1 MTTPRIMTDGH
12 ARNVEYLRLSVTD
25 RCDLRCLYCR
35 PAEGSPVM
43 DRRDLL
49 GPDDLILVGR
59 AAASCGV
66 RKIRLTGG
74 EPLLRPDLEAIV
86 SGLRIIPGVVS
97 LQLTTN
103 GMRLAERASV
113 LAAAGLDGVNVSI
126 DSLDPGRFAAITRG
140 GDLGACLAGVAAA
153 RSSGLQVKLNM
164 VVMGGVNDHEMIPM
178 VERFC
183 LDGLAVRFIEYM
195 ATAGPASAPGSQV
208 SAETMLAVLGA
219 RYDLTPVPA
228 EPLAGPALRF
238 RVAGL
243 PGRIGLIAPL
253 SRHFCADCNRLRV
266 TADGRVRSCLFHAED
281 GDLRPWIAAGDAVG
295 IATELRRAVAAKPS
309 GHGWAPGG
317 NFVGDV
323 LMSRTGG

>member
-1 MTTPRIMTDGH
+1 MTEPGIMIDGH
-12 ARNVEYLRLSVTD
+12 ARSVRYLRLSVTD

-35 PAEGSPVM
+35 PAEGLPVM

-49 GPDDLILVGR
+49 GADELILVGR

-74 EPLLRPDLEAIV
+74 EPLLRRDLEGIV
-86 SGLRIIPGVVS
+86 AGLGAIPGIAS

-103 GMRLAERASV
+103 GMRLAGLADR

-126 DSLDPGRFAAITRG
+126 DSLDPERFAAITRG
-140 GDLGACLAGVAAA
+140 GDLEACLAGIAAA
-153 RSSGLQVKLNM
+153 RAAGLNVKLNM
-164 VVMGGVNDHEMIPM
+164 VVMGGVNDHEMVPM

-183 LDGLAVRFIEYM
+183 GDSLAVRFIEYM
-195 ATAGPASAPGSQV
+195 PTAGPARAPGSQV
-208 SAETMLAVLGA
+208 SAEIMLAILGA
-219 RYDLTPVPA
+219 RFHLSPMPA
-228 EPLAGPALRF
+228 EPLAGPALRYGI
-238 RVAGL
+238 AGM
-243 PGRIGLIAPL
+243 PGRVGLIAPL

-266 TADGRVRSCLFHAED
+266 TAEGRVRSCLFHAED
-281 GDLRPWIAAGDAVG
+281 GDLRPWIAAQDVAG
-295 IATELRRAVAAKPS
+295 IAAELRRAVAEKPS
-309 GHGWAPGG
+309 GHDWAPEG